1 MRPVPALKLR
11 NWHFFRKINIFFSG
25 DILQEAVRQLQPGV
39 KVGKIL
45 IQRDESSFD
54 KAPILFYKKLPKD
67 ISECFVILVDPMLA
81 TSGKKVNTKD
91 TNRKIRTTFV
101 I

>member
-1 MRPVPALKLR
+1 M
-11 NWHFFRKINIFFSG
+11 
-25 DILQEAVRQLQPGV
+25 
-39 KVGKIL
+39 

-81 TSGKKVNTKD
+81 TSGKKVNTVNNGNKQNPSF
-91 TNRKIRTTFV
+91 TI
-101 I
+101 